1 MKEVNSF
8 KYKYNKLINKNKYIG
23 LKKHEDFLVKN
34 QKQKKLHIYNLLK
47 VNSYLFTR
55 KIYKGSLKYL
65 NRHNDYILNNM
76 LEENKIYFNNM
87 FKKIDKYI
95 KLDYNQR
102 KAILINDDNLL
113 IIAGAGCGK
122 TTTMAGK
129 VKYLIDKCNMK
140 EDKILVLSFTNKA
153 TEEIKDRIVNQFGYK
168 KVNISTFHK
177 LGIKIL
183 KENNINFNIIS
194 DEEKYQIVNSYIE
207 NNIPINEFNKLFFD
221 KNIVSKKSK
230 KEKIERLIIPFIQI
244 LKSKNYQLNDF
255 KKIIIKQNQK
265 EQKQLLMIEKI
276 YIHYNEQLKNY
287 SKIDFE
293 DMINIAYN
301 KLNKKNTKFK
311 YEYII
316 IDEYQDISL
325 QRYNLIKKMVDLF
338 NSKIMAVG
346 DDWQSIFS
354 FAGSEINLF
363 TEFKKYFNYS
373 KTITIDNT
381 YRNSQELLDTA
392 STFIHKNKNQIIKKL
407 KSNKK
412 INKPI
417 EVYVYKD
424 SESIIKEHL
433 VEKIILEIYKN
444 YPKGNILLMGRY
456 KTDIDFLLKN
466 KKFAKTNQKITYK
479 TIPSIQ
485 IDFLTIHSSKGLGYD
500 NCILLNASNNELG
513 FPSLIKDNNLISLIN
528 KKSNEGILY
537 PEERR
542 LFYVALTR
550 TKNKIYI
557 LAPHNK
563 MSPFLKEIIK
573 NKNVLKHKKIQKD

>member
-1 MKEVNSF
+1 MKELNSF

-87 FKKIDKYI
+87 FKKVDKNI
-95 KLDYNQR
+95 ILDENQR

-177 LGIKIL
+177 LGINIL
-183 KENNINFNIIS
+183 KENNINFKIIT

-221 KNIVSKKSK
+221 KKIISKKSK

-255 KKIIIKQNQK
+255 KKIIIKQNQN

-276 YIHYNEQLKNY
+276 YINYNEQLKNY

-311 YEYII
+311 YDYII

-354 FAGSEINLF
+354 FAGSDINLF
-363 TEFKKYFNYS
+363 TEFKKYFKYS

-392 STFIHKNKNQIIKKL
+392 SIFIHKNKNQIIKKL

-424 SESIIKEHL
+424 NQSIIKEQL

-444 YPKGNILLMGRY
+444 YQKGNILLIGRY
-456 KTDIDFLLKN
+456 KSDIDFLLKN
-466 KKFAKTNQKITYK
+466 KNFTKTNQKITYK
-479 TIPSIQ
+479 KIPSIQ

-513 FPSLIKDNNLISLIN
+513 FPSLVKDNNLISLIN
-528 KKSNEGILY
+528 KKNNEGIIY

-557 LAPHNK
+557 VAPHNK